1 MTTSTI
7 LRLRAGDVIEMDV
20 EGDASTA
27 LVLLA
32 THEFVIL
39 DACDG
44 TTPVVVRME
53 DLGDVRIFSDHE

>member
-1 MTTSTI
+1 MTTTTI
-7 LRLRAGDVIEMDV
+7 RLRAGDVIEMDI
-20 EGDASTA
+20 EGDTMSA

-44 TTPVVVRME
+44 STPVVVRME
-53 DLGDVRIFSDHE
+53 DLGEVRVFCGQA

>member
-1 MTTSTI
+1 MNATT
-7 LRLRAGDVIEMDV
+7 LRLRAGDVLEVDP
-20 EGDASTA
+20 EGDASTR

-39 DACDG
+39 DPCDG
-44 TTPVVVRME
+44 TTPIVARME

>member
-1 MTTSTI
+1 MATTT
-7 LRLRAGDVIEMDV
+7 LRLRAGDVIEMDID
-20 EGDASTA
+20 GDAISA

-44 TTPVVVRME
+44 TTPIVVRME
-53 DLGDVRIFSDHE
+53 DLGDVRVFAPHE